1 MDRSVA
7 YLVLSLS
14 LLVPSTLVSAYAEV
28 ASLKTNAAFYTP
40 ATKIYFTGTVPKED
54 VGKAVYLA
62 IHDPTGKFI
71 NPLQG
76 TMSNADG
83 TFAFTITP
91 DQQFSAKGIYNA
103 SAFIAI
109 ESAGQA
115 TNFIFSPD
123 GSPIVSTSPIGLTAV
138 SRSSTEIDLSW
149 SSPTNNGGSSISGY
163 RIERN
168 DGSGFIVIQNTQTT
182 AYQDTSLT
190 PSKQYSYRVSAIN
203 SAGVSNPSSVVYSTT
218 LSAQTQTTNNGQSNP
233 TSGSNNDQSVDKIIQ
248 QRIEA
253 AKKLKELLNQQNGRQ
268 LHANL
273 YENLGVS
280 DLSATLTGDSS
291 GQYDFN
297 NALYPLIALGGVGI
311 VVAILYSRK
320 RFIPQLVTSNHKK
333 IEIPETM
340 PSSGEPEDDYALM
353 ILRNRLA
360 KGEITVQ
367 DYKSVKDALDEP

>member
-91 DQQFSAKGIYNA
+91 DKQF
-103 SAFIAI
+103 
-109 ESAGQA
+109 
-115 TNFIFSPD
+115 
-123 GSPIVSTSPIGLTAV
+123 
-138 SRSSTEIDLSW
+138 
-149 SSPTNNGGSSISGY
+149 
-163 RIERN
+163 
-168 DGSGFIVIQNTQTT
+168 
-182 AYQDTSLT
+182 
-190 PSKQYSYRVSAIN
+190 SYRVSAIN

-320 RFIPQLVTSNHKK
+320 RFIPQLVTSNQKK